1 MNLSKLRGSV
11 PDNILDEVYEVSNKF
26 GINTSLRMAHFLS
39 QVAHESG
46 NFKFVTENL
55 NYSAQG
61 LKKTFSKYFK
71 QPGLAEAY
79 ARKPELIASRV
90 YANRMGNNG
99 EGSRDGWKF
108 RGRGYLQLTG
118 KDIYERF
125 NEFVEDDVVTNPELV
140 ATKYPLLSAAWFFHT
155 NNINKVSDRGA
166 TNDTV
171 RRVTRVVNG
180 GYNGLEDRQRY
191 FKKYYDLLDDNEP
204 VVHSRSEFA
213 DI

>member
-11 PDNILDEVYEVSNKF
+11 PDNLLDEIYEVSNKF
-26 GINTSLRMAHFLS
+26 QINTSLRMAHFLS

-46 NFKFVTENL
+46 GFKFVTENL

-90 YANRMGNNG
+90 YANRMGNGG
-99 EGSRDGWKF
+99 EGSREGWKF

-118 KDIYERF
+118 RNNYERF
-125 NEFVEDDVVTNPELV
+125 DEFVDDNVVENPELV
-140 ATKYPLLSAAWFFHT
+140 ATKYPLLSAAWFFH
-155 NNINKVSDRGA
+155 INKINRISDRGSDE
-166 TNDTV
+166 DTI
-171 RRVTRVVNG
+171 RRVTRAVNG
-180 GYNGLEDRQRY
+180 GYNGLDDRRKY
-191 FKKYYDLLDDNEP
+191 FKKYYDLLDDNEQ
-204 VVHSRSEFA
+204 VVFSRSEFEQ
-213 DI
+213 